1 MDLQLSDVVKLLSD
15 CESGR
20 RSERTRPL
28 ARSREWPPPCPTG
41 TCTKGCTC
49 FGTASRSRAAGDY
62 YGCAALIHGVNA
74 PGMPAEPAGFVALST
89 PKKPGLPRA
98 RDSPASSSSSTI
110 TDYFPDRRRP
120 RGRPRK
126 LKTSGAHEKTT
137 PSPVRCLYDELDEL
151 DLLVPDGVLAL
162 EELEEMQV
170 PEPPLNGPL
179 LGTNKSVLL
188 NLFSDVRLAP
198 APALVD
204 VPSLLCTEPPLDT
217 EPTEPAE
224 PTEPTGSSGGCKPPA
239 KKRVRFKAVAGT
251 TRGGLEKAP
260 RLPAGRLY
268 GLVVQPV
275 AEIVIW
281 S

>member
-1 MDLQLSDVVKLLSD
+1 MDLQLSDVVQLLSE

-20 RSERTRPL
+20 RSERARPL
-28 ARSREWPPPCPTG
+28 ARSREWPPPCPNG

-49 FGTASRSRAAGDY
+49 FGTASRRRAADEY
-62 YGCAALIHGVNA
+62 YGCAALIYGVNA
-74 PGMPAEPAGFVALST
+74 PGMPAEPAGMPGLST
-89 PKKPGLPRA
+89 SKKPGATRKQN
-98 RDSPASSSSSTI
+98 SPPSSSSSTI
-110 TDYFPDRRRP
+110 TDYFPEQRRP

-126 LKTSGAHEKTT
+126 LKTAGADEKTT
-137 PSPVRCLYDELDEL
+137 PSPARCLYDELD
-151 DLLVPDGVLAL
+151 LLVPEDMFAL
-162 EELEEMQV
+162 EALEEMQV

-198 APALVD
+198 APGLVD

-217 EPTEPAE
+217 EPTEP
-224 PTEPTGSSGGCKPPA
+224 TEPPGSSGGCKPPA
-239 KKRVRFKAVAGT
+239 KKRVRFEGANGT
-251 TRGGLEKAP
+251 KRGGPEKAP
-260 RLPAGRLY
+260 RVPAGRLY